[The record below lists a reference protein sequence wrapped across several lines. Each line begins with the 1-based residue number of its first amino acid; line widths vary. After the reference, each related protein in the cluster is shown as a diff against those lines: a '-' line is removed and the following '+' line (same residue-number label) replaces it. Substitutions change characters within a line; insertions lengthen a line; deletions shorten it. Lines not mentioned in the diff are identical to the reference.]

1 MIVCH
6 CRAVSDRT
14 IRACARAG
22 VTTVE
27 GVAQMTGA
35 AMGCG
40 GCAELVEDVLEEEHG
55 RRSDPC
61 LSSCARKLPIVSDSF
76 SDVA

>member
-1 MIVCH
+1 
-6 CRAVSDRT
+6 
-14 IRACARAG
+14 
-22 VTTVE
+22 
-27 GVAQMTGA
+27 MTGA

-40 GCAELVEDVLEEEHG
+40 GCAEVVEDVLEEEHG